1 MVCFVVRTNGPLLL
15 GFRGAVLDFRGLD
28 YEIQTLG
35 ATEGARFSELQKA
48 LITMSILSN
57 LSIRIVLSI
66 LKNSEKLRI
75 IYHYVKERVYFRKT
89 MQRYDNKKMSYDL
102 ERLRAK

>member
-1 MVCFVVRTNGPLLL
+1 MCFVIRTNGRLLL

-66 LKNSEKLRI
+66 LKNSEKLRKTQNNI
-75 IYHYVKERVYFRKT
+75 SLCQRARVLSK
-89 MQRYDNKKMSYDL
+89 DN
-102 ERLRAK
+102 AKIRQK

>member
-1 MVCFVVRTNGPLLL
+1 MCFVVRTNGRLLL

-57 LSIRIVLSI
+57 LSI
-66 LKNSEKLRI
+66 LKNSEKLRKTQNNI
-75 IYHYVKERVYFRKT
+75 SLCQRARVLSK
-89 MQRYDNKKMSYDL
+89 DN
-102 ERLRAK
+102 AKIRQ